1 MRSFKEVLNSSREQV
16 LESRKLQINQQKI
29 AILENIKSNLMI
41 TCKIKELSAKKQQ
54 QVLDI
59 LLEWSARQ
67 IQISDKCRYAG
78 IKLLEENRMAI
89 DRKSTPE
96 TVELFARKEVKDHIN
111 EFKSAFVN
119 NNGRLIVKRLQENI
133 ESRIGRR
140 IKFEPLFEM
149 ASSLVYQKMCE
160 DNK

>member
-59 LLEWSARQ
+59 LLEYWSPKKG
-67 IQISDKCRYAG
+67 INKAG

-149 ASSLVYQKMCE
+149 ASYLVYQKMCE

>member
-59 LLEWSARQ
+59 LLEYWSPKKG
-67 IQISDKCRYAG
+67 INKAG
-78 IKLLEENRMAI
+78 ITLLEENRMAI
-89 DRKSTPE
+89 ERKSTP
-96 TVELFARKEVKDHIN
+96 
-111 EFKSAFVN
+111 
-119 NNGRLIVKRLQENI
+119 
-133 ESRIGRR
+133 
-140 IKFEPLFEM
+140 
-149 ASSLVYQKMCE
+149 
-160 DNK
+160 

>member
-1 MRSFKEVLNSSREQV
+1 M
-16 LESRKLQINQQKI
+16 

-41 TCKIKELSAKKQQ
+41 TCKIKELPAKKQQ

-59 LLEWSARQ
+59 LLEYWSPKKG
-67 IQISDKCRYAG
+67 INKAG